1 MNVDSLVRHFSRI
14 GATLEVQESPTV
26 RGRNGGSLFSL
37 DIQETR
43 RREFYLLELAKP
55 AIQTI
60 DFQVLNTRQD
70 LRHLVLM
77 ARNEAGV
84 FANGNDTEKYLCGH
98 DEKHWFVATVAAE
111 VRDVRSAMDS
121 LKPRQ
126 ALQAQ
131 HRAGVKAKD
140 IHKRH
145 NAGFVRQ
152 GEWFFIP
159 EPRYNP
165 SFTSDIKRN
174 QRLSR
179 GAGSKPHI
187 VEEMV
192 EGRGEL
198 VYVNWRTGQQMNEF
212 RYKKALASGKLGDPK
227 QWNAQRLTTSVM
239 VRGTVK
245 HPDHRTIT
253 LHGWH
258 RVAMNTEANSNN
270 VRFLD

>member
-1 MNVDSLVRHFSRI
+1 MSVDSLVRHFARI
-14 GATLEVQESPTV
+14 GATLEVQESPFV
-26 RGRNGGSLFSL
+26 RGRGSMFSI

-43 RREFYLLELAKP
+43 KREFYLLELTKTA
-55 AIQTI
+55 AETL
-60 DFQVLNTRQD
+60 DFQVLNTRPD
-70 LRHLVLM
+70 MRHLVM
-77 ARNEAGV
+77 MVRPGMEALETTLNPQK
-84 FANGNDTEKYLCGH
+84 FLCGH
-98 DEKHWFVATVAAE
+98 DEKHWFVATVDNG

-126 ALQAQ
+126 ALVAQ
-131 HRAGVKAKD
+131 QRAGVKAKD

-145 NAGFVRQ
+145 NAGFIRQ

-159 EPRYNP
+159 EPRYSP
-165 SFTSDIKRN
+165 SSSSDIKRN

-227 QWNAQRLTTSVM
+227 QWNAQRLTSSVM

-245 HPDHRTIT
+245 HSDHRTIT

-258 RVAMNTEANSNN
+258 RVAMNTEANSSN